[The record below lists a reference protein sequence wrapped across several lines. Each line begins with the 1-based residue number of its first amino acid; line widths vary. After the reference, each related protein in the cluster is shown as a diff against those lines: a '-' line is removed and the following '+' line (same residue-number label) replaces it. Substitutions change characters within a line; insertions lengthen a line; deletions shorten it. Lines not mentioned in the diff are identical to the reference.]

1 MTESLPSG
9 AITIGVITL
18 ISLAINIVTIY
29 RWIADYLQRES
40 RNDQAFH
47 MIMGLANSVTKR
59 TGMVVRRI
67 NIMKE
72 QGRDNEESMIL
83 LENAWSDSMA
93 TADNLL
99 AAAKALKP
107 KLAPKLPYNAED
119 LFKRSQKVMQEKQS
133 VDVT

>member
-9 AITIGVITL
+9 AITVGVITL

-29 RWIADYLQRES
+29 RWVADYLQRES

-107 KLAPKLPYNAED
+107 KMAPTLPYNAED
-119 LFKRSQKVMQEKQS
+119 LFKRSQKVMQENQS
-133 VDVT
+133 ADVT